1 MGDTDWTGVR
11 ERVESLR
18 ERPGHERR
26 FGVDA
31 HGYTL
36 APVLGDDD
44 LADLEA
50 WLGVA
55 LPADFRRFLTQVGAG
70 GAGPDYGINT
80 VRRSADGGW
89 RWHGDCGDLTD
100 VARLGLPFLV
110 DRPFGDELAAL
121 DEREPRPEDFTD
133 PAAYDDAAAEWRDR
147 MWEIV
152 AVPEFSQG
160 AIYLAD
166 EGCNR
171 RYWLAVSGPA
181 AGTVWYD
188 GSCDWDDML
197 FVENEFGQPATFG
210 EWYLG
215 WLTDTER
222 SLTAAA
228 VSDAPGGPGRPS
240 SW

>member
-1 MGDTDWTGVR
+1 MGDTDWSGVR

-18 ERPGHERR
+18 ARPGHERR
-26 FGVDA
+26 FGADL
-31 HGYTL
+31 HGFTL
-36 APVLGDDD
+36 APALGDGD

-50 WLGVA
+50 WLGVE
-55 LPADFRRFLTQVGAG
+55 LPADYRRFLTQVAAG

-80 VRRSADGGW
+80 VRRIADGDGW

-110 DRPFGDELAAL
+110 ERPFGELLDEL

-133 PAAYDDAAAEWRDR
+133 ETAFKEATWSWQDR

-160 AIYLAD
+160 AIYLVD

-171 RYWLAVSGPA
+171 RYWLVVSGPA

-188 GSCDWDDML
+188 SSCDWADMNP
-197 FVENEFGQPATFG
+197 VENDAGEPMGFG
-210 EWYLG
+210 EWYLD
-215 WLTDTER
+215 WLDSTER
-222 SLTAAA
+222 YLALW
-228 VSDAPGGPGRPS
+228 PNGGCGPIGPQPP
-240 SW
+240 